1 MSLTDQPMGVE
12 PSTVATSPDPDFV
25 GATPQAEHSH
35 ERIASELDLER
46 FSTLPIE
53 QRQLTEPLRG
63 VLAETA
69 LSGVIRYNWT
79 LLRPLV
85 EFGLSQVLEEYEAR
99 AAAEGAG
106 PTRPAFPGESLAC
119 TQARFRRC
127 LHRFAR
133 APWTLQRLCE
143 LLLAPRTQYLK
154 LHKVAL
160 AIEKCLMVTSEVPTL
175 PDPPP
180 PPALADLGAV
190 NVNPPPVQSKDSGPR
205 PAHSPPASPTAA
217 GAGAASSPTKAGQ
230 MDCSNN
236 DQLLLPPL
244 RQC

>member
-1 MSLTDQPMGVE
+1 MGVE

-85 EFGLSQVLEEYEAR
+85 EFGLSQQPWPVTQPELQPLASYACNH
-99 AAAEGAG
+99 AG
-106 PTRPAFPGESLAC
+106 TTG
-119 TQARFRRC
+119 
-127 LHRFAR
+127 
-133 APWTLQRLCE
+133 
-143 LLLAPRTQYLK
+143 
-154 LHKVAL
+154 
-160 AIEKCLMVTSEVPTL
+160 
-175 PDPPP
+175 
-180 PPALADLGAV
+180 
-190 NVNPPPVQSKDSGPR
+190 PPVTTCR
-205 PAHSPPASPTAA
+205 PSSSTQPSPPHSLTLDSCYPDSIALGSV
-217 GAGAASSPTKAGQ
+217 Q
-230 MDCSNN
+230 H
-236 DQLLLPPL
+236 
-244 RQC
+244 R